1 MNIHALV
8 KMVPRQAIAAFLLAL
23 LCSVPVWSQ
32 DANVL
37 VTAGR
42 LHLERRELAL
52 AEARF
57 ADAIAQ
63 QPTHPAA
70 NALLGYVR
78 VLRIP
83 EQSAVSNL
91 LSAVAV
97 ESSGRDLRSWSAGFQ
112 KLTNGAPAILRNYT
126 TATANEVVRSNVFV
140 TLDSVRSNLAL
151 AAIPG
156 FQIRLTA
163 KETGADEVTV
173 DQADLVAIQ
182 AGIHFAEFFLRSFHP
197 WQLEETAGRIVDLIE
212 EGDMTVERLKAEY
225 PEVFSF
231 KDLGDLTL
239 ARDHLTGADIRYAQA
254 YALMQGR
261 PMNSVFLL
269 NLESD
274 QRETEE
280 QVRKTLAELAR
291 ATTLPTTLS
300 IDTNVVVHLGP
311 FFSGAATLHN
321 LAPDFVEN
329 GMVAGSWPSSDLRGI
344 LPGGD
349 LDRISEKIA
358 EVTDVVPQIG
368 RPIWLPGNAIL
379 VEARTVGER
388 KVLLQESDDI
398 ERWSNLEVRRG
409 DKGRTSFLFDAHDS
423 EGRFFRLM
431 SLDTPTVLVR
441 VVDSVTS
448 EPIPN
453 ATVRV
458 VISGIPYFGW
468 SGANGVALIEAWR
481 SSQIPGSVTV
491 QIDFTPG
498 YSNTV
503 EQFTVRP
510 SDHADVTFRAKRL

>member
-8 KMVPRQAIAAFLLAL
+8 KVVSRQALAVALLAL

-42 LHLERRELAL
+42 LHLERRELAS

-63 QPTHPAA
+63 QPTHPTA

-78 VLRIP
+78 LLRIP
-83 EQSAVSNL
+83 EQPAVSNL

-97 ESSGRDLRSWSAGFQ
+97 ESSGRDLRSWSAGFR
-112 KLTNGAPAILRNYT
+112 KLTNGAPAISRNYN

-140 TLDSVRSNLAL
+140 TLDLVRSNLAL
-151 AAIPG
+151 AAVPG
-156 FQIRLTA
+156 FQVRLNA

-173 DQADLVAIQ
+173 DQADLVAMQ
-182 AGIHFAEFFLRSFHP
+182 AGIHFAEFFLRSLHP
-197 WQLEETAGRIVDLIE
+197 WQLEETAGRIVDLME
-212 EGDMTVERLKAEY
+212 EGDLTVERLRADY
-225 PEVFSF
+225 PEIFSF
-231 KDLGDLTL
+231 KDLEDLVL
-239 ARDHLTGADIRYAQA
+239 AKDHLTGADARYAQA

-261 PMNSVFLL
+261 PTNSVFLL
-269 NLESD
+269 NLEPD

-280 QVRKTLAELAR
+280 QFRKTLAELAR
-291 ATTLPTTLS
+291 STSLPTKLS
-300 IDTNVVVHLGP
+300 MDTNVVLHLGP

-329 GMVAGSWPSSDLRGI
+329 GMVAGSWPSSDFRGI

-349 LDRISEKIA
+349 MDRISEKIA
-358 EVTDVVPQIG
+358 EVIDVVPQI
-368 RPIWLPGNAIL
+368 RNPIWLPGNAIL
-379 VEARTVGER
+379 VEARTVGEQ

-409 DKGRTSFLFDAHDS
+409 DKGRTSFLLDAKDA

-431 SLDTPTVLVR
+431 SLEAPTVLVK

-458 VISGIPYFGW
+458 VIYGTHYMGW
-468 SGANGVALIEAWR
+468 SGDNGIALIEAWL
-481 SSQIPGSVTV
+481 SPLIPGSISAS
-491 QIDFTPG
+491 IDFTPG
-498 YSNTV
+498 YSTAV
-503 EQFTVRP
+503 EQFMVNP
-510 SDHADVTFRAKRL
+510 ANHADIVFRAKRL